1 MEELTTGLNMWPV
14 PKTQNGNNFDFK
26 DSEWMMLLIVSM
38 FGGDEFREAMM
49 KAAMDKAK
57 EVIERGKQFV
67 PESTATGESD
77 E

>member
-1 MEELTTGLNMWPV
+1 MEEMTTGLNMWPV
-14 PKTQNGNNFDFK
+14 PKNQNGKNFDFK

-67 PESTATGESD
+67 P
-77 E
+77 